1 MGSVSDSTSLKDVVG
16 VIKTP
21 FPNSSSISCV
31 SEVSIFVS
39 GSSGTAEGGASNP
52 PSMPCSLAIDILSS
66 SRKVLISPLC
76 LAPTLPDSMSA
87 NISEESAYPET
98 RIAVPIDLK
107 NSTIFS
113 RMVSALGVISLN
125 SLALYISAIAS
136 ST

>member
-1 MGSVSDSTSLKDVVG
+1 
-16 VIKTP
+16 
-21 FPNSSSISCV
+21 
-31 SEVSIFVS
+31 
-39 GSSGTAEGGASNP
+39 
-52 PSMPCSLAIDILSS
+52 MPCSLAIDILSS

-125 SLALYISAIAS
+125 SLALYISAMAS
-136 ST
+136 STYCSSIASLLAPLDVASAAIFALIL